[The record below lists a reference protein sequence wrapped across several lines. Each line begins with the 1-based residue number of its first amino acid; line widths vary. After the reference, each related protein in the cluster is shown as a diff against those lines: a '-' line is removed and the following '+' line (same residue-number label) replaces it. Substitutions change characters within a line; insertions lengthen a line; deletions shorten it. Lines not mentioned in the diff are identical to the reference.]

1 MAKSREIRAN
11 SFLWAFATRKLA
23 QLFGA
28 TKTHETE
35 LPVTRYRTNSIKYT
49 NVTDP
54 FVFSMY
60 AIAVLGFAFLIQLDI
75 EGPRNALRRGEWVD
89 LLIWTA
95 YFCVIFSPY
104 LLAEYLDWKFPRPAP
119 AEQGDH

>member
-1 MAKSREIRAN
+1 M
-11 SFLWAFATRKLA
+11 TR
-23 QLFGA
+23 F
-28 TKTHETE
+28 
-35 LPVTRYRTNSIKYT
+35 RTDSIKFT

-60 AIAVLGFAFLIQLDI
+60 AIAVLGFLFLLELDI
-75 EGPRNALRRGEWVD
+75 KDARTALRRGEWVD

-119 AEQGDH
+119 KNQSELKDHNDSSENL

>member
-1 MAKSREIRAN
+1 M
-11 SFLWAFATRKLA
+11 
-23 QLFGA
+23 
-28 TKTHETE
+28 
-35 LPVTRYRTNSIKYT
+35 TRYRTDSIKFT

-60 AIAVLGFAFLIQLDI
+60 AIAVLGFLFLLELDI
-75 EGPRNALRRGEWVD
+75 KDPRTALRREEWVD

-119 AEQGDH
+119 EEQSELKDHQDSSEDL

>member
-1 MAKSREIRAN
+1 M
-11 SFLWAFATRKLA
+11 TR
-23 QLFGA
+23 F
-28 TKTHETE
+28 
-35 LPVTRYRTNSIKYT
+35 RTDSIKFT

-60 AIAVLGFAFLIQLDI
+60 AIAVLGFLFLLELDI
-75 EGPRNALRRGEWVD
+75 KDPRTALRREEWVD

-104 LLAEYLDWKFPRPAP
+104 LLAEYLDWKFPRPASKKQS
-119 AEQGDH
+119 ELKDHNDSSENL

>member
-1 MAKSREIRAN
+1 M
-11 SFLWAFATRKLA
+11 
-23 QLFGA
+23 
-28 TKTHETE
+28 
-35 LPVTRYRTNSIKYT
+35 TRYRTNNIKFT

-60 AIAVLGFAFLIQLDI
+60 AIAVLGFLFLLELDI
-75 EGPRNALRRGEWVD
+75 KDARTALRRGEWVD
-89 LLIWTA
+89 VLIWTA

-119 AEQGDH
+119 AEQCDPKGHKDSSEDL